1 MALTTYDDLKTA
13 VADWLERSDLAGRA
27 ADFITLAEARLNREL
42 RLAVMEAEASL
53 TAAAGARSLTLPSVC
68 REALGLWREDGADRR
83 PMRYRP
89 AGLLQPTEQAGVPD
103 YWSLQGRV
111 IALERP
117 CGAETGF
124 VLRQLERLALSA
136 AAPTNAVLA
145 EHPDLYLF
153 AALAEACP
161 YLRDGE
167 MAGHFGARFEMA
179 LVQARAAD
187 ARRHGLARLGTDLPR
202 PERLAC

>member
-13 VADWLERSDLAGRA
+13 LADWLERSDLAGRA
-27 ADFITLAEARLNREL
+27 ADFITLAEARMNREL
-42 RLAVMEAEASL
+42 RLAVMESEASL
-53 TAAAGARSLTLPSVC
+53 TAAEGARTLDLPADC
-68 REALGLWREDGADRR
+68 HEALGLWREDGAERR

-89 AGLLQPTEQAGVPD
+89 AGQLPQGELAGRPD
-103 YWSLQGRV
+103 YWSLQGTA
-111 IALERP
+111 ILLDRP

-124 VLRQLERLALSA
+124 VLRQLGRLALSPE
-136 AAPTNAVLA
+136 APVNAVLA

-179 LVQARAAD
+179 LAQARAAD
-187 ARRHGLARLGTDLPR
+187 ARRHGMARLVTDLPR
-202 PERLAC
+202 PKALAC

>member
-27 ADFITLAEARLNREL
+27 GDFITLAEARMNREL
-42 RLAVMEAEASL
+42 LLAVMESEVGL
-53 TAAAGARSLTLPSVC
+53 TASPGARSLDLPADC
-68 REALGLWREDGADRR
+68 REALGLWREDGPERR
-83 PMRYRP
+83 PMRYRA
-89 AGLLQPTEQAGVPD
+89 AGLLPWNDVRGRPD
-103 YWSLQGRV
+103 YWSLEARAIV
-111 IALERP
+111 LDRP
-117 CGAETGF
+117 CDQEIGF
-124 VLRQLERLALSA
+124 VLRQVGRLALSA
-136 AAPTNAVLA
+136 ETPTNAVLV

-179 LVQARAAD
+179 LAQARAAD
-187 ARRHGLARLGTDLPR
+187 ARRHGMARLVTELPSR
-202 PERLAC
+202 EALAC

>member
-13 VADWLERSDLAGRA
+13 VADWLERSDLANRA

-42 RLAVMEAEASL
+42 RLGVMESEVSL
-53 TAAAGARSLTLPSVC
+53 IAAAGALTVALPEDC
-68 REALGLWREDGADRR
+68 REALGLWREEGAERQ
-83 PMRYRP
+83 PMRYRA
-89 AGLLQPTEQAGVPD
+89 AGMSPHRETAGRPD
-103 YWSLQGRV
+103 YWTLQGAV
-111 IALERP
+111 ILLDRP
-117 CGAETGF
+117 CAAETGF
-124 VLRQLERLALSA
+124 VLRQLGRLRLSA
-136 AAPTNAVLA
+136 ASPTNAVLA

-187 ARRHGLARLGTDLPR
+187 ARRHGLARLVTDLPQLEVR
-202 PERLAC
+202 TC